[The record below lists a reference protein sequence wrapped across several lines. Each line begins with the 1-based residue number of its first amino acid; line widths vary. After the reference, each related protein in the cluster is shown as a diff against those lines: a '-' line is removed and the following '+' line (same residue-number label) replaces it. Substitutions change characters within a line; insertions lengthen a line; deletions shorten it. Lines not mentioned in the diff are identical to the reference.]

1 MPPRTYSAKKIKNN
15 TKKENL
21 RCNPDYGNF
30 RQPQKESNTDR
41 LVQTVLQS
49 SGLESEFVKLSS
61 INVRPC
67 LACKKC
73 VPDNVCK
80 VNDDFPELAERI
92 KNAKA
97 LVIGGYLPYSQIAG
111 FTKALLERFWPMRH
125 LNNLLKGKPCAT
137 VLTGVH
143 PGALAA
149 VNQSLDVELRDYEE
163 MEVLGQLTVQ
173 GNIPCVFFGKGDEC
187 EKGIK
192 TIQSMCGSGTKA
204 ADVKYAR
211 VEDQREV
218 WEEAKRIGGLIGG
231 RLQAN
236 F

>member
-1 MPPRTYSAKKIKNN
+1 MQAQILGISGSPI
-15 TKKENL
+15 
-21 RCNPDYGNF
+21 
-30 RQPQKESNTDR
+30 KESNTDR

-80 VNDDFPELAERI
+80 VNDDFPELAEKI

-97 LVIGGYLPYSQIAG
+97 LVIGGYLPYSQIDG
-111 FTKALLERFWPMRH
+111 FTKALLERFWSMRH
-125 LNNLLKGKPCAT
+125 LNSLLKGKLCAT

-149 VNQSLDVELRDYEE
+149 VNQSLAVELRDYED

-173 GNIPCVFFGKGDEC
+173 
-187 EKGIK
+187 
-192 TIQSMCGSGTKA
+192 QSMCGLGTKA

-211 VEDQREV
+211 VEAQREV

-231 RLQAN
+231 RL
-236 F
+236 